1 MSIYLIIILFVLG
14 IWGMVG
20 KDNLIKKVMALSI
33 LNSAI
38 VILFIYLGSR
48 SGSTAPIMEEN
59 IGAVPVD
66 PLPQALMLTAIVIGI
81 CLTALALSLILR
93 IYHRYGTLS
102 ISRIEDSIK
111 E

>member
-14 IWGMVG
+14 AWGMVG
-20 KDNLIKKVMALSI
+20 KDNLIKKVIGLN
-33 LNSAI
+33 LFNSAI

-59 IGAVPVD
+59 IRAVPVD

-93 IYHRYGTLS
+93 IYHRHGTLS